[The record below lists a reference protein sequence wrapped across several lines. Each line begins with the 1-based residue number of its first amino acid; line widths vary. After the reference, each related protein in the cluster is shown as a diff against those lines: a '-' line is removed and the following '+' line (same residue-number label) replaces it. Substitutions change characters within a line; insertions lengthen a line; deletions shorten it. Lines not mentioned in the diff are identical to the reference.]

1 MDLLQLAG
9 LMSSIILIIFI
20 YMIYVIGRTNE
31 KQLEES
37 RKQTRLLAEIAEK
50 QGLLKIVI
58 DAIKK

>member
-1 MDLLQLAG
+1 
-9 LMSSIILIIFI
+9 
-20 YMIYVIGRTNE
+20 MIYVIGRTNE